1 MREFTGSIAGRIS
14 SIFAETETAKA
25 LREIAQRDPSFHLEK
40 FMKDAHEHL
49 IPEILDAL
57 LCGDLPTLRLWS
69 SEATF
74 NMLKATF
81 EGQLKAGHRME
92 GRVVDLRHIE
102 IVTAKLLDDT
112 PVIVL
117 TFTTQQI
124 SVVRDS
130 TGAIVEGREDKV
142 ENVNYVMALAKEETF
157 QPDSPTDGWKLLE
170 IAIRPGGGW

>member
-25 LREIAQRDPSFHLEK
+25 LREIAQRDPNFNLEK

-81 EGQLKAGHRME
+81 EGQIKTGHRME
-92 GRVVDLRHIE
+92 GRVLDLRHIE
-102 IVTAKLLDDT
+102 VFMNCYEQCLLITCFFVDC
-112 PVIVL
+112 
-117 TFTTQQI
+117 
-124 SVVRDS
+124 
-130 TGAIVEGREDKV
+130 
-142 ENVNYVMALAKEETF
+142 
-157 QPDSPTDGWKLLE
+157 DGK
-170 IAIRPGGGW
+170 AT